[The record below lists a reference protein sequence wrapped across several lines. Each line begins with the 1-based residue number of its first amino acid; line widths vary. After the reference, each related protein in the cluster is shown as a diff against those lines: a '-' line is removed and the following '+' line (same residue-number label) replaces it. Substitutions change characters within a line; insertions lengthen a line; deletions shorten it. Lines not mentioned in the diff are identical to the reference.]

1 MPDRITK
8 FLHSRYAAL
17 PAGALMIAAAWSTH
31 VDGSTPLQVDA
42 GGIALPPAF
51 RWIADADVS
60 TWVALACNVA
70 IMAAL
75 IILNN
80 RYNLLRSMTMLAAV
94 LFAAMQCATPH
105 LTARFYT
112 GPLLALV
119 VCGCIGL
126 MFGSY
131 AQPEKR
137 RQIFLVF
144 FLLSAGMATQYAYAV
159 YIPLMLLGCWQMR
172 IMTARAAM
180 AAIIGLITPW
190 WLLLGLGI
198 VHPAD
203 IRVPEPVKLLSY
215 IDFSEGMQLGTAVVT
230 AAVVFTASVALDFF
244 RTIAYNARSRS
255 YNGMIVLTGFIT
267 ILAMAIDYNN
277 VACYIPLMNV
287 CAALQA
293 AQFFVI
299 HRSGRSW
306 MGIAGLITV
315 YISLYIWTMVD

>member
-1 MPDRITK
+1 MPDKITK

-51 RWIADADVS
+51 RWIAPADVS
-60 TWVALACNVA
+60 TWAAIACNVA

-119 VCGCIGL
+119 VCACIGL

-172 IMTARAAM
+172 IMTPRAAM

-198 VHPAD
+198 VDPAD

-215 IDFSEGMQLGTAVVT
+215 IDFSEGMQLATAVVT
-230 AAVVFTASVALDFF
+230 AAVVFTASVVLDFF

-277 VACYIPLMNV
+277 VACYIPLMNA

-293 AQFFVI
+293 AQFFVL

-306 MGIAGLITV
+306 LGIAGLIAV

>member
-31 VDGSTPLQVDA
+31 VDGSTPLQVDE

-51 RWIADADVS
+51 TWLSDADVS
-60 TWVALACNVA
+60 TWAAIACNVA

-94 LFAAMQCATPH
+94 FFAAMQCATPH

-119 VCGCIGL
+119 LLGCIGL

-131 AQPEKR
+131 AQPWKR
-137 RQIFLVF
+137 RQVFLVF
-144 FLLSAGMATQYAYAV
+144 FLLSAGAATQYAYAV
-159 YIPLMLLGCWQMR
+159 YIPLMLVGCWQMR
-172 IMTARAAM
+172 IMSPRTALA
-180 AAIIGLITPW
+180 AAIGLVTPW
-190 WLLLGLGI
+190 WILLGLGI
-198 VHPAD
+198 VSPAD

-215 IDFSEGMQLGTAVVT
+215 IDFSQGVHLGTTMVV
-230 AAVVFTASVALDFF
+230 AAVVFIAAIVLDFF

-255 YNGMIVLTGFIT
+255 YNGMIVLTGFFT
-267 ILAMAIDYNN
+267 ILAIAIDYNN
-277 VACYIPLMNV
+277 VACYVPLMNA

-306 MGIAGLITV
+306 MGIAGLLTV
-315 YISLYIWTMVD
+315 YLSLYIWAIVD

>member
-8 FLHSRYAAL
+8 FMHSRYAAI
-17 PAGALMIAAAWSTH
+17 PAGVLMIAAAWSTH
-31 VDGSTPLQVDA
+31 VDGSTPLRVDA
-42 GGIALPPAF
+42 GGTALPPAYS
-51 RWIADADVS
+51 WIADADLS
-60 TWVALACNVA
+60 TWAALACNVA

-105 LTARFYT
+105 ITARFYT

-119 VCGCIGL
+119 VCGCMGL
-126 MFGSY
+126 MFGIYS
-131 AQPEKR
+131 QPWKR

-144 FLLSAGMATQYAYAV
+144 FLLSAGAATQYAYAV
-159 YIPLMLLGCWQMR
+159 YIPVMLLACWQMR
-172 IMTARAAM
+172 VMSARAAL
-180 AAIIGLITPW
+180 AALIGLVTPW

-198 VHPAD
+198 VQPAD
-203 IRVPEPVKLLSY
+203 IRVPEPGSLLSY

-230 AAVVFTASVALDFF
+230 AAGVFTASVVLDFF

-255 YNGMIVLTGFIT
+255 YNGLVVLTGFIT

-277 VACYIPLMNV
+277 VACYLPLMNA

-293 AQFFVI
+293 AQFFVL
-299 HRSGRSW
+299 HRSDRSW
-306 MGIAGLITV
+306 MGIAGLLAV
-315 YISLYIWTMVD
+315 YLSLYIWTMVD